1 MATERLASFVG
12 GAYIFIGVVGFVC
25 NTATVLMIA
34 TNRVYRLSA
43 YTMMA
48 NVALADAIMMLIAGV
63 MCGSLIVWPSTQ
75 TIPRS
80 AKGGPSSGVTALFGS
95 VSSEVIRDSEAKPS
109 VSKTEFSYLLERRP
123 LVTTESNSGVALYGL
138 GASSTL
144 SYSDDYAQRG
154 AVMIA
159 LSLFEIAAWTAGV
172 VRILLQARLTF
183 QFFYPSLICTVS
195 SVVYFTKPFMADLLT
210 EWQFVLLH
218 TVWLCNHMCNPF
230 IYAYFNERMRT
241 SYRNWLTCARLRCI
255 IRKKRK
261 QHGFVGRRR
270 HNVSTWEFPMVS
282 ENVLL
287 KIFRRSFGAGARS
300 NRMSTRS
307 ARTTRDGNFVR
318 NSLQMQSRDFEQLCE
333 FMVRVN
339 PLYDSSEGWRE
350 SSDEEEEQ
358 PEVEVRAACSD
369 NQALQEPRSV
379 VLDLGRQTV
388 EHWARFAKKASI

>member
-172 VRILLQARLTF
+172 VSYAFLGLNRCVAIC
-183 QFFYPSLICTVS
+183 FYGTKAKNLNRVS
-195 SVVYFTKPFMADLLT
+195 VALFASVVTWVIGIITGDAFFPVSA
-210 EWQFVLLH
+210 
-218 TVWLCNHMCNPF
+218 F
-230 IYAYFNERMRT
+230 I
-241 SYRNWLTCARLRCI
+241 
-255 IRKKRK
+255 
-261 QHGFVGRRR
+261 
-270 HNVSTWEFPMVS
+270 
-282 ENVLL
+282 
-287 KIFRRSFGAGARS
+287 
-300 NRMSTRS
+300 
-307 ARTTRDGNFVR
+307 
-318 NSLQMQSRDFEQLCE
+318 
-333 FMVRVN
+333 
-339 PLYDSSEGWRE
+339 
-350 SSDEEEEQ
+350 
-358 PEVEVRAACSD
+358 
-369 NQALQEPRSV
+369 
-379 VLDLGRQTV
+379 
-388 EHWARFAKKASI
+388 